1 MTFSTPITGSG
12 GLTKVAAG
20 TATLDAAN
28 SYAGATT
35 ISEGTLRIVAG
46 SPAAP
51 PSGALIWLDA
61 TQASSFTMNGAN
73 VAAWADRTANGQSV
87 SQANA
92 ARQPTIAA
100 GAING
105 LDAVKFDTAGGADQL
120 FNTTNYAS
128 PVSVFSV
135 SQLTGGADYRLIT
148 SYTNNW
154 LLGYHGHGTDKAHF
168 DGWVNNPTIQPDT
181 LPHIYNTVIRGGTSN
196 SDLYVFD
203 ARNPSGMWLK
213 ASNGGGR
220 SGPNGLALGT
230 WGSGA
235 GEGSNGLVG
244 EVLIYN
250 GAMSDADRQQV
261 ERYLMTKWFNY
272 SDVIPDYSPVT
283 IAGGTTLD
291 LTNTMETIGTLSGA
305 GDIVQ
310 TAGAI
315 GINAFTNGTFTGSYS
330 GGSAGLSKLGLGQQ
344 VMSGP
349 VSYTGQTTIQA
360 GELALGSAN
369 TIGSP
374 TSMLLV
380 GPTAGWSGTLSAN
393 GGTIQAST
401 VIVGGEGTGTLNL
414 TNTDLTANTNPYYG
428 ALVVGLTGNAVGTV
442 NQTGGTVTV
451 NNNYIILGRYNS
463 AQGTY
468 TLTDGTLR
476 TAGSSGDRNL
486 YIGWDHAGARGTLNV
501 NGSALVDINGW
512 LQVAASGT
520 GVVNQTAGTVQ
531 TNNNAVKIGANAS
544 GRGTYNISA
553 GVLQTLGASGDRN
566 LYMAWDQAGSQGTL
580 NISGTGVVNVAGE
593 LKTGNGLATINIAD
607 SGQLN
612 LYNRFELTG
621 SGTAIVNQTGGT
633 VTVNNSHIV
642 LGRYINGVTTYNI
655 SDGLLQTIGTG
666 NRNLYLAWEHAT
678 NQGTLN
684 ASGGA
689 QVSIA
694 EGINMGKGTAR
705 LNLSGNAQVT
715 AAGAFTMSN
724 NTDAAATY
732 VTLADNASLTLGG
745 ELNTRHGIGDIQIS
759 GSASLTTNGSG
770 GDGGIVLGRHGT
782 GVGTITQTGGTVTIN
797 RNHLILGRWDSAQ
810 GTYDISAGLLQT
822 AGASGNL
829 RIHLGW
835 DSVNS
840 VGRLNLS
847 GTGQVVTNV
856 SKINGTGGLH
866 VAEQGKGY
874 ITVADS
880 AQLTINAGGDGEGG
894 FSIGRRGNSQAT
906 VTQTGG
912 TVTVNDNWLLL
923 GRWDNAQGTYDI
935 SGGVLQTAGT
945 TATNHRIHLGWDSAN
960 AKGTMNI
967 SGNAQV
973 IINRDLASGANG
985 SALLIG
991 YNGTGVV
998 TVADNAQVTINA
1010 AGDTWQGGMAVAI
1023 NGGTSS
1029 YTQTGGTVTLNNNYL
1044 MLGRYNAAQG
1054 TMTVDGGTFTQTG
1067 TTGDRNAYLGWDS
1080 ANAKGY
1086 LNVGGS
1092 GVVNL
1097 GGNLNMGWNGT
1108 AGVTV
1113 SGSGQLTVP
1122 GVIHMS
1128 MQNSAVS
1135 TLALNGGVLTTGGLN
1150 KGGGAAS
1157 VSFDGGTLRAGRD
1170 FGMGLPMTLNAGGGT
1185 IDTNGYR
1192 VDSIGALGGA
1202 GGLTK
1207 AGDGTLRLGGTH
1219 SYAGDTVVTGGTLQ
1233 LIPTPHQAYQIGSH
1247 ATNGNQNHP
1256 GSLGYDFRVN
1266 PAQAVLVTHMGFYD
1280 SQANGLAAGHD
1291 ILITN
1296 TTNTV
1301 TYVSSTIAAGTDS
1314 PLLSGY
1320 RFVELASP
1328 VTLGPG
1334 TYRIW
1339 GYNYGPDADYNNGGL
1354 EPGPKDGGNSGAI
1367 SFGDGVNSRGY
1378 WQSGNVF
1385 PTNVDGSVVYRYGAV
1400 SFLFLDSSPDT
1411 ALPAGT
1417 NVRVASGATLDLFGL
1432 DQTVASVGD
1441 EGGSGGSVLLG
1452 GATLTL
1458 GGSGSATFSGSIAG
1472 TGSIVKAGTGSQFF
1486 NGPVGTAADPVSLAV
1501 NAGLVGGVGPFSGP
1515 VTVGP
1520 NGTLSAGNSPGHLV
1534 VSGSSAAVDY
1544 TQTGTLLAEIGGPN
1558 QGMDYDWVE
1567 VFGRASVSGTI
1578 DIDRFNDYLG
1588 FGPFY
1593 VLTATEGIEVLDLT
1607 LDGSGAPYGHYEWRG
1622 SAGGCAAARA
1632 SVQDRPLQGPR
1643 PRARRWTVAHDRRGN
1658 HLAVAGQFAG
1668 LADQLVGVV
1677 Q

>member
-1 MTFSTPITGSG
+1 MKSTG
-12 GLTKVAAG
+12 KACWAVG
-20 TATLDAAN
+20 TVLAFACALSPGD
-28 SYAGATT
+28 T
-35 ISEGTLRIVAG
+35 IIDTGTLQVNPG
-46 SPAAP
+46 PTGAP
-51 PSGALIWLDA
+51 PVGALIWLDA
-61 TQASSFTMNGAN
+61 TQAGSFTMNGAN
-73 VAAWADRTANGQSV
+73 VADWADRTGNGQSV
-87 SQANA
+87 SQSNA

-105 LDAVKFDTAGGADQL
+105 LDAVRFDTTGGADQL
-120 FNTTNYAS
+120 FNATNYAS

-154 LLGYHGHGTDKAHF
+154 LLGYHGHGTDKAYL

-181 LPHIYNTVIRGGTSN
+181 LPHMYNTIIRGGSSN

-203 ARNPSGMWLK
+203 ARNPSDMWLK

-220 SGPNGLALGT
+220 SGPNGLALGA

-250 GAMSDADRQQV
+250 GVLSDSDRQQV

-272 SDVIPDYSPVT
+272 SDAIPDDSPVS
-283 IAGGTTLD
+283 IAGGATLD
-291 LTNTMETIGTLSGA
+291 LTNVSETIGPLSGS
-305 GDIVQ
+305 GQVLQ
-310 TAGAI
+310 TAGTLGLNTTA
-315 GINAFTNGTFTGSYS
+315 NATFTGSYS
-330 GGSAGLSKLGLGQQ
+330 GGAANLSKLGLGQQ

-380 GPTAGWSGTLSAN
+380 GPTAGWAGTLSAN

-401 VIVGGEGTGTLNL
+401 VVVGGEGAGTLNL
-414 TNTDLTANTNPYYG
+414 TNTDLTANSNPYYG

-442 NQTGGTVTV
+442 NQNGGTVTV
-451 NNNYIILGRYNS
+451 NNNYMILGRYSN

-468 TLTDGTLR
+468 TITDGTLR
-476 TAGSSGDRNL
+476 TAGASGDRNL
-486 YIGWDHAGARGTLNV
+486 YIAWDSSGARGTLNV
-501 NGSALVDINGW
+501 SGTALVDLNGW
-512 LQVAASGT
+512 LQVAANGT
-520 GVVNQTAGTVQ
+520 GVVNQSGGTVQ
-531 TNNNAVKIGANAS
+531 TNNNAVKIGANAAA
-544 GRGTYNISA
+544 RATYNISG
-553 GVLQTLGASGDRN
+553 GVLQTLGTSGDRN

-593 LKTGNGLATINIAD
+593 LKSGNGLATINIAD

-621 SGTAIVNQTGGT
+621 AGTAVVNQTGGT

-642 LGRYINGVTTYNI
+642 LGRVANGRTTYNI
-655 SDGLLQTIGTG
+655 SDGLLQTLGTG

-689 QVSIA
+689 QISIA
-694 EGINMGKGTAR
+694 EGINTGKGIAR
-705 LNLSGNAQVT
+705 LNLSDNAHLT

-724 NTDAAATY
+724 NADAAATY
-732 VTLADNASLTLGG
+732 VTLADDASLSLGG

-759 GSASLTTNGSG
+759 GNASLTTNGSG

-797 RNHLILGRWDSAQ
+797 RNHLILGRWDSSQ

-822 AGASGNL
+822 AGTSGNL

-835 DSVNS
+835 DSASS

-856 SKINGTGGLH
+856 NKINGTGGVH
-866 VAEQGKGY
+866 VADRGKGY

-894 FSIGRRGNSQAT
+894 FSIGRHGDSQAF

-935 SGGVLQTAGT
+935 SGGVLKTAGT
-945 TATNHRIHLGWDSAN
+945 INSNRRIHLGWDSAT
-960 AKGTMNI
+960 ATGTMNI

-973 IINRDLASGANG
+973 ITNADNSNPNNNG
-985 SALLIG
+985 VGMFVG

-998 TVADNAQVTINA
+998 TVADNAQLTINA
-1010 AGDTWQGGMAVAI
+1010 AGDPDGGLIIAW

-1029 YTQTGGTVTLNNNYL
+1029 FTQTGGTVTLNNNYL
-1044 MLGRYNAAQG
+1044 LLGRSNAAQG
-1054 TMTVDGGTFTQTG
+1054 TMTVNGGTFTQTG
-1067 TTGDRNAYLGWDS
+1067 TVGDRNTYLGWNS
-1080 ANAKGY
+1080 TNAKGY
-1086 LNVGGS
+1086 LNVGGT

-1097 GGNLNMGWNGT
+1097 GGDLNVGYDGT
-1108 AGVTV
+1108 GAVTV
-1113 SGSGQLTVP
+1113 SGNGQLHVP
-1122 GVIHMS
+1122 GVIHLAARATAQAS
-1128 MQNSAVS
+1128 
-1135 TLALNGGVLTTGGLN
+1135 LALNGGVLTTGGLN
-1150 KGGGAAS
+1150 AGGGAAT

-1170 FGMGLPMTLNAGGGT
+1170 FGMGMDMTLNAGGGT
-1185 IDTNGYR
+1185 IDTNDRQITSLGA
-1192 VDSIGALGGA
+1192 IGGT

-1207 AGDGTLRLGGTH
+1207 AGGGTLRLGGTH
-1219 SYAGDTVVTGGTLQ
+1219 SYGGDTVVAGGTLQ

-1247 ATNGNQNHP
+1247 AVNGNQSHP

-1266 PAQAVLVTHMGFYD
+1266 PGQSVLVTALGFYD
-1280 SQANGLAAGHD
+1280 SADNMGLAVGHD
-1291 ILITN
+1291 MFITDPTN
-1296 TTNTV
+1296 TT
-1301 TYVSSTIAAGTDS
+1301 TYASTAIAAGTGS

-1320 RFVELASP
+1320 RFVELATP

-1339 GYNYGPDADYNNGGL
+1339 GYNYGQGDKDYNVNGTA
-1354 EPGPKDGGNSGAI
+1354 PGPTDGGSGGEI
-1367 SFGDGVNSRGY
+1367 SFGNGSFNGGW
-1378 WQSGNVF
+1378 WQNGNVF
-1385 PTNVDGSVVYRYGAV
+1385 PINNDASPLYRYGAV
-1400 SFLFLDSSPDT
+1400 SFLFIDGSPDT

-1432 DQTVASVGD
+1432 DQTVASLGD
-1441 EGGSGGSVLLG
+1441 EGGSGGTVLLG

-1458 GGSGSATFSGSIAG
+1458 NVPAAASASFSGGVTG
-1472 TGSIVKAGTGSQFF
+1472 TGAIVKTGDGSQFF
-1486 NGPVGTAADPVSLAV
+1486 NGAVGTSLSPVSLAV
-1501 NAGLVGGVGPFSGP
+1501 NDGLVGGTGPFSGP
-1515 VTVGP
+1515 ITVGD
-1520 NGTLSAGNSPGHLV
+1520 NGTLSAGNSPGHMV
-1534 VSGSSAAVDY
+1534 VSGSDAPVDY

-1558 QGMDYDWVE
+1558 QGFDYDWVE
-1567 VFGRASVSGTI
+1567 VFGAASVSGTI

-1593 VLTATEGIEVLDLT
+1593 VLTATGEIDVKDLT
-1607 LDGSGAPYGHYEWRG
+1607 LDGSGAAYGHYEWRWSLVDWG
-1622 SAGGCAAARA
+1622 QGGQALRLDLVPEPMTLLA
-1632 SVQDRPLQGPR
+1632 LGLGMTGLGGYI
-1643 PRARRWTVAHDRRGN
+1643 RRRETRRN
-1658 HLAVAGQFAG
+1658 
-1668 LADQLVGVV
+1668 
-1677 Q
+1677 